1 MEPEKS
7 ESLPSD
13 ETNQEYRVQV
23 TSKKQVI
30 EQMNKYKDI
39 LKTALSGQTDVAE
52 DTKRVLLQ
60 ELLANF
66 EAAVQD
72 NVLVNGQPWDEAP
85 DVEAED
91 EDLNLQNLLDDAI
104 VETARRR
111 RKYPKQILPHV
122 VHSLKAERKV
132 MELYEHAVKPQE
144 VVKDPKQESIM
155 NNLLTAAPGMVKQA
169 IQVIKSNNKF
179 GKKPKAPLK
188 SSKRK
193 EPNPMEFRKERAQ
206 STPRGPPFPGKQQ
219 GQAPKSKILEKFAPP
234 QGARP
239 PKRNMGGAEPECP
252 FPFSTKTTKW

>member
-169 IQVIKSNNKF
+169 IQVIKIL
-179 GKKPKAPLK
+179 KK
-188 SSKRK
+188 KRAK
-193 EPNPMEFRKERAQ
+193 PHGIQEGTGPINPPGPSFPRETTRTGTQIKNFRKICPAAGGTAAQKKHGRGRA
-206 STPRGPPFPGKQQ
+206 RV
-219 GQAPKSKILEKFAPP
+219 
-234 QGARP
+234 
-239 PKRNMGGAEPECP
+239 
-252 FPFSTKTTKW
+252 

>member
-13 ETNQEYRVQV
+13 ETNKEYRVQV

-39 LKTALSGQTDVAE
+39 LKTALNGQTDVAE

-132 MELYEHAVKPQE
+132 MELYEQAVKPQE

-169 IQVIKSNNKF
+169 IQVIKSINR
-179 GKKPKAPLK
+179 LQ
-188 SSKRK
+188 
-193 EPNPMEFRKERAQ
+193 E
-206 STPRGPPFPGKQQ
+206 
-219 GQAPKSKILEKFAPP
+219 QAEGLCKILNMKPSQATMEIDREVNGQSDASLPP
-234 QGARP
+234 VTGTTRNRQPIKRVLEEAAAAVCYRP
-239 PKRNMGGAEPECP
+239 PSKKQVAEGEPE
-252 FPFSTKTTKW
+252 